1 MAKRFLLLL
10 LVLSASTLSPVA
22 QEPQQGKN
30 VFRVDVDLVQVN
42 VAVTDGHGNYLT
54 GLKPSN
60 FVVTEDGI
68 AEKIATFAEGNEP
81 QVSVDVAQAATK
93 RPASEGSP
101 ATLQKRSE
109 EHTSELQSLTNL

>member
-1 MAKRFLLLL
+1 MLKRFLMLF
-10 LVLSASTLSPVA
+10 LVISAGTLSPVA
-22 QEPQQGKN
+22 QESRQKQQ

-93 RPASEGSP
+93 REPGS
-101 ATLQKRSE
+101 
-109 EHTSELQSLTNL
+109 

>member
-1 MAKRFLLLL
+1 MLTANKRCSGIYQVLKPSKTKNMDTMLKRFLMLF
-10 LVLSASTLSPVA
+10 LVISAGTLSPVA
-22 QEPQQGKN
+22 QESRQKQQ

-68 AEKIATFAEGNEP
+68 AEKIATF
-81 QVSVDVAQAATK
+81 
-93 RPASEGSP
+93 
-101 ATLQKRSE
+101 
-109 EHTSELQSLTNL
+109 